1 MESHQYQRHKE
12 VKQMLRDDIENII
25 GYRFKDVSLLTTAL
39 THSSY
44 ANDFLGD
51 PAKGNERLEFL
62 GDAILDAVVGYE
74 LFRRFPDY
82 NEGSL
87 TKLRA
92 EIVCESALSAAAVSA
107 GLNRF
112 LLLGKGEEQKGGR
125 NRPSLVADAA
135 EAFIAAVF
143 LDGGIGSAA
152 QVIDRLLGDTIQAA
166 VKGDLPSDYK
176 TDLQVFCQKNGKT
189 DIKYEIIDSH
199 GPDHAKIFT
208 AAVSIDGKRMGTGS
222 GHTKKQAQAQA
233 AKDALKALEENSAF

>member
-1 MESHQYQRHKE
+1 
-12 VKQMLRDDIENII
+12 MLRDDIENII
-25 GYRFKDVSLLTTAL
+25 GYRFRDESLLLTAL

-62 GDAILDAVVGYE
+62 GDAILDGIVGYE
-74 LFRRFPDY
+74 LFRRFPDK
-82 NEGSL
+82 NEGFL

-92 EIVCESALSAAAVSA
+92 EIVCESALGAAAVSA

-112 LLLGKGEEQKGGR
+112 LRLGKGEEQKGGR

-143 LDGGIGSAA
+143 LDGGIDAA
-152 QVIDRLLGDTIQAA
+152 ARVTDRLLGDTIRAA
-166 VKGDLPSDYK
+166 VSGELPSDYK
-176 TDLQVFCQKNGKT
+176 TDLQVYCQKNGKT
-189 DIKYEIIDSH
+189 DIRYEIIDSH

-208 AAVSIDGKRMGTGS
+208 AAVSVDGVRVGTGT

-233 AKDALKALEENSAF
+233 AKDALAALEEDSAL

>member
-1 MESHQYQRHKE
+1 
-12 VKQMLRDDIENII
+12 MLRDDIENII
-25 GYRFKDVSLLTTAL
+25 GYRFKNEDLLETAL

-74 LFRRFPDY
+74 LFRRFPDK
-82 NEGSL
+82 NEGFL

-92 EIVCESALSAAAVSA
+92 EIVCESALGAAASAA

-112 LLLGKGEEQKGGR
+112 LRLGKGEEQKGGR
-125 NRPSLVADAA
+125 KRPALIADAA

-143 LDGGIGSAA
+143 LDGGIASAA
-152 QVIDRLLGDTIQAA
+152 IVIDRLLGSTIKSA
-166 VKGDLPSDYK
+166 VLGELPSDYK

-189 DIKYEIIDSH
+189 DIRYEIIDSQ
-199 GPDHAKIFT
+199 GPDHAKVFT

-222 GHTKKQAQAQA
+222 GSTKKQAQAQA
-233 AKDALKALEENSAF
+233 AKDALKALEENSAL